1 MNILIV
7 HGTQRSFYRHP
18 CGGNRYRSYDKAC
31 RSPMSLFH
39 VKEIAG
45 LLLSLIEILGSHV
58 ADLDQF
64 RQIEVPLKRGM
75 LQGLPISPSG
85 EQRQVATESVKS
97 FTRIFTVVFAFVV
110 ICSFTYSSFG
120 ISLNGKLANC
130 KGVLTNLEC
139 GGINS
144 TPFGKLTSPEKEP
157 SE

>member
-18 CGGNRYRSYDKAC
+18 CGGNRYRPYDKAC

-64 RQIEVPLKRGM
+64 RQIEVPLKEECFKGFP
-75 LQGLPISPSG
+75 LVPP
-85 EQRQVATESVKS
+85 
-97 FTRIFTVVFAFVV
+97 
-110 ICSFTYSSFG
+110 
-120 ISLNGKLANC
+120 ANN
-130 KGVLTNLEC
+130 VR
-139 GGINS
+139 
-144 TPFGKLTSPEKEP
+144 
-157 SE
+157 

>member
-18 CGGNRYRSYDKAC
+18 CGGNRYRPYDKAC

-45 LLLSLIEILGSHV
+45 LLLSLIEIPGSHV

-75 LQGLPISPSG
+75 LQGLPIGPSG
-85 EQRQVATESVKS
+85 EQRQLATESQR
-97 FTRIFTVVFAFVV
+97 RIFFRK
-110 ICSFTYSSFG
+110 ILHSDIYG
-120 ISLNGKLANC
+120 
-130 KGVLTNLEC
+130 GVCFRCHLLLYILFLRDLVKREV
-139 GGINS
+139 G
-144 TPFGKLTSPEKEP
+144 
-157 SE
+157 

>member
-85 EQRQVATESVKS
+85 EQRQVATESQR
-97 FTRIFTVVFAFVV
+97 RIFFWR
-110 ICSFTYSSFG
+110 
-120 ISLNGKLANC
+120 
-130 KGVLTNLEC
+130 
-139 GGINS
+139 
-144 TPFGKLTSPEKEP
+144 P
-157 SE
+157 

>member
-31 RSPMSLFH
+31 RSSMSLFH

-75 LQGLPISPSG
+75 LQGLPIGPSG
-85 EQRQVATESVKS
+85 EQRQVATESQR
-97 FTRIFTVVFAFVV
+97 RIFLRWLIAKA
-110 ICSFTYSSFG
+110 Y
-120 ISLNGKLANC
+120 
-130 KGVLTNLEC
+130 
-139 GGINS
+139 
-144 TPFGKLTSPEKEP
+144 
-157 SE
+157 

>member
-18 CGGNRYRSYDKAC
+18 CGGNRYRSYDKAY

-85 EQRQVATESVKS
+85 EQRQVATESQR
-97 FTRIFTVVFAFVV
+97 RIFF
-110 ICSFTYSSFG
+110 
-120 ISLNGKLANC
+120 C
-130 KGVLTNLEC
+130 KILL
-139 GGINS
+139 
-144 TPFGKLTSPEKEP
+144 
-157 SE
+157 